1 MIFFKIIFDKIYFI
15 KYNKAIRY
23 EVAKESRPR
32 RHLLQLRPRGAR
44 LSLSR
49 ESTHR
54 ERHPRRKGQFL
65 LLRPVQ
71 AAAQRTPQYGR
82 HRGRLCVRQTNSTE
96 ITAQK
101 ALDRRND
108 VCKELQK
115 LYLKYKDK
123 GLEILGFPCNQFAG
137 QEPGSNAQVQEFCRL
152 NYGVTFQIFAKG
164 DVRGENAQPLFQYLT
179 EQQGFQGF
187 DPAHPYTEMLTKAL
201 KENFPSYL
209 EGDSIKWN
217 FTKFLVDRE
226 GNVVTRFEPTTAMS
240 EVEAGVA
247 ACLKTAP

>member
-1 MIFFKIIFDKIYFI
+1 M
-15 KYNKAIRY
+15 
-23 EVAKESRPR
+23 
-32 RHLLQLRPRGAR
+32 
-44 LSLSR
+44 
-49 ESTHR
+49 
-54 ERHPRRKGQFL
+54 
-65 LLRPVQ
+65 
-71 AAAQRTPQYGR
+71 
-82 HRGRLCVRQTNSTE
+82 
-96 ITAQK
+96 
-101 ALDRRND
+101 
-108 VCKELQK
+108 QK

-226 GNVVTRFEPTTAMS
+226 GNVVARFEPTTAMS